1 MRAIMLAAGMGNRLS
16 GSNPK
21 APPKCLLSFGG
32 KTLLQHHIEKLRG
45 LGVAGLSL
53 VIGYKSDE
61 ILTELENLQALDFV
75 QSIHNSDYERG
86 SILSLGCANDVLGWG
101 EDILFMDADVLYPE
115 HFLSRLIQPEKKNC
129 FLFDGDF
136 TPGDEPVKICLRQ
149 GEIVDFGK
157 QVTEAHDAI
166 GEWPGFLSLSANM
179 AKALANIIGA
189 YMERGEVDRPY
200 EDALHDLITQNEPGT
215 FGTVDISGNP
225 WIEIDF
231 PEDELRARSEILPRI
246 EILEKH

>member
-1 MRAIMLAAGMGNRLS
+1 MTMRAIMLAAGMGNRLS

-166 GEWPGFLSLSANM
+166 GEWPVF
-179 AKALANIIGA
+179 
-189 YMERGEVDRPY
+189 
-200 EDALHDLITQNEPGT
+200 
-215 FGTVDISGNP
+215 
-225 WIEIDF
+225 
-231 PEDELRARSEILPRI
+231 
-246 EILEKH
+246 